1 MSQKFAQNYSESGR
15 ELRVNSIFTD
25 DDKQKMYVN
34 LDTGLWT
41 DFKSGEKGNF
51 PQLIS
56 HIENVPYSSAR
67 AYIKRLAFDAGAN
80 LFDVSTLS
88 VENKAIE
95 VSRTVAGDLKDFL
108 RVNPKKDYNSTNHLK
123 RLASKFAV
131 SRKLSSFD
139 FFVGKNGRYHQ
150 RIIIPYLNEKGE
162 PFYFQARTL
171 ANREPKYLNPSKG
184 LYGIKTSEILYPY
197 DTSMEYVMVTE
208 GPLDAM
214 TLRAAGFNA
223 TCTQGCKMS
232 TVQAKELKGKRV
244 IIAYDND
251 ESGREGFAEAKK
263 RLLTQ
268 RNENLYSLCPP
279 KEFKDWNDY
288 WVASERKDFE
298 AYVYSHIF
306 RADWELDIN
315 ELLA

>member
-108 RVNPKKDYNSTNHLK
+108 RVNPEK
-123 RLASKFAV
+123 RLQLHKS
-131 SRKLSSFD
+131 LEE
-139 FFVGKNGRYHQ
+139 VG
-150 RIIIPYLNEKGE
+150 I
-162 PFYFQARTL
+162 
-171 ANREPKYLNPSKG
+171 
-184 LYGIKTSEILYPY
+184 
-197 DTSMEYVMVTE
+197 
-208 GPLDAM
+208 
-214 TLRAAGFNA
+214 
-223 TCTQGCKMS
+223 
-232 TVQAKELKGKRV
+232 
-244 IIAYDND
+244 
-251 ESGREGFAEAKK
+251 
-263 RLLTQ
+263 
-268 RNENLYSLCPP
+268 
-279 KEFKDWNDY
+279 
-288 WVASERKDFE
+288 
-298 AYVYSHIF
+298 
-306 RADWELDIN
+306 
-315 ELLA
+315 